1 MSGSTLRRVR
11 RLKAQAGPIIAE
23 LGRRKSEWENSL
35 PSLAEDH
42 LLRII
47 AVFQYGEPRID
58 EALAPAYRRALS
70 KLDHERF
77 TILGRTDEE
86 FALLRMREILE
97 KEPPVGEIKSK
108 ICSRIG
114 KVPDWLRY
122 FCCASISTT
131 LLGMEHRP
139 LPQNVFKL
147 KRAKSDRDAW
157 PYLPQGVLEPR
168 GDQSPGDRFLHEMSL
183 EELTSYIAIRRKPE
197 HEWTRHEHRF
207 IKEMHARESS
217 TCGPDSVTTESEQ
230 KEHATD
236 NSDDGAGQS
245 G

>member
-1 MSGSTLRRVR
+1 MSRSTLRRVR
-11 RLKAQAGPIIAE
+11 RLKAQAAPIIAE
-23 LGRRKSEWENSL
+23 LDRRKSEWENSL

-58 EALAPAYRRALS
+58 EALALAYRRALS
-70 KLDHERF
+70 KLDPERF
-77 TILGRTDEE
+77 RVFGRADEE

-122 FCCASISTT
+122 FCGASISTS
-131 LLGMEHRP
+131 LLGMEHHP

-147 KRAKSDRDAW
+147 KPAKSDRDAW

-168 GDQSPGDRFLHEMSL
+168 GDQSSRELTRFMHEMSL
-183 EELTSYIAIRRKPE
+183 EELISYLDIRRKPE

-207 IKEMHARESS
+207 IEEMHARESS
-217 TCGPDSVTTESEQ
+217 TRGPDSRQE
-230 KEHATD
+230 EHAAD